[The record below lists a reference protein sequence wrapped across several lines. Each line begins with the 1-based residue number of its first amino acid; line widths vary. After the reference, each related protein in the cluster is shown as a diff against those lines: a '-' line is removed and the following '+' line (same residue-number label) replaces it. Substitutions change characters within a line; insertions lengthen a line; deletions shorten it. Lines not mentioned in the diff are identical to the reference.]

1 MNPQSNDDASQY
13 YSSSATCNMP
23 LNLQQQQYSGNH
35 MTPFHPVVYHA
46 SMPLLRNNE
55 IDQRLSILHSNPVAP
70 VSTALYPV
78 MISSQP
84 TNDNIV
90 AYQTIGVVPST
101 ATNLQTSPYYIQPN
115 YQLSLPLSRESVSN
129 TKATEVGTETYQESL
144 NAGPVQ
150 VSYPYPQVNDVIL
163 GDTTARLSMVNSET
177 HHNIKATDN
186 ECKTLS
192 RYNKRCPFPQ
202 ILYHMLTKA
211 ECMNFSDIISFL
223 PHGRAFIVRDKSR
236 FERMVMPK
244 FFAHKS
250 FKSFR
255 RQVNLYGFKRLRNE
269 ECSTA
274 YYHEAFLRGRPDLL
288 DSIKL
293 KKSKGVERKD
303 SNEMGL
309 DGDPDFYRM
318 DVISPVP
325 S

>member
-115 YQLSLPLSRESVSN
+115 YQLSLPLSRESVSSR
-129 TKATEVGTETYQESL
+129 TATGVGTEGHQGSL

-150 VSYPYPQVNDVIL
+150 GPYRQVNDVTL
-163 GDTTARLSMVNSET
+163 EGRLSMVNSET
-177 HHNIKATDN
+177 HHNIKATVN

-192 RYNKRCPFPQ
+192 RPNKQCPFPQ
-202 ILYHMLTKA
+202 TLYQMLMKA
-211 ECMNFSDIISFL
+211 EAMNFSDIISFL

>member
-1 MNPQSNDDASQY
+1 
-13 YSSSATCNMP
+13 MP
-23 LNLQQQQYSGNH
+23 LNLQQQQQQQQQQQNSYSGNDI
-35 MTPFHPVVYHA
+35 TPFNQVVYHA
-46 SMPLLRNNE
+46 SMPLLRNA
-55 IDQRLSILHSNPVAP
+55 IDQRLSILHSNPVAT

-78 MISSQP
+78 MISSQS
-84 TNDNIV
+84 NDNI
-90 AYQTIGVVPST
+90 AFQTIGVVPST
-101 ATNLQTSPYYIQPN
+101 ANDVQTNPYYIQPN
-115 YQLSLPLSRESVSN
+115 YQVTLHSSRESVNRRTASG
-129 TKATEVGTETYQESL
+129 VGTETHRESL
-144 NAGPVQ
+144 NAGRVQ
-150 VSYPYPQVNDVIL
+150 VPFPNPQVSNVTL
-163 GDTTARLSMVNSET
+163 GDKTARLSIVHSET
-177 HHNIKATDN
+177 YHNIKATNN
-186 ECKTLS
+186 ELKTLS
-192 RYNKRCPFPQ
+192 TQHKRFPFPRV
-202 ILYHMLTKA
+202 LYQMLMKA
-211 ECMNFSDIISFL
+211 ESMNFSEIISFL

-244 FFAHKS
+244 FFSHKS

-255 RQVNLYGFKRLRNE
+255 RQVNLYDFKRLRNE